1 MSGYAGN
8 AGDVAQIAA
17 IDRVSNEIHAVR
29 QAMKSAYGRVS
40 LTHCKD
46 CDEEIPLARQKA
58 VPGVQFCVECQD
70 QHMVIR
76 RVRMLTK
83 ML

>member
-1 MSGYAGN
+1 MSGYVGN
-8 AGDVAQIAA
+8 SGDAAQTAAADKVA
-17 IDRVSNEIHAVR
+17 NEVYAVR
-29 QAMKSAYGRVS
+29 QAMKTAYGMVS
-40 LTHCKD
+40 LTHCKE
-46 CDEEIPLARQKA
+46 CEEEIPHARQKA

-70 QHMVIR
+70 HNMVIR